1 MAKGG
6 SSSGGSGGQ
15 TGSSGPYSW
24 GGSSTGGTTGTFA
37 PNLGFG
43 DTFDA
48 KAFGTQIAGDASVA
62 YGQGPKINPI
72 SGFTPYSQE
81 TQGLIGQGLQN
92 NEDMR
97 SGTIGDVASGGW
109 LDGANPYF
117 ENNLQRTRDNIS
129 QDVNSTFNYNG
140 LFGADLHAKGLS
152 EGLANAEN
160 DARMANFENEYGR
173 MVGARGMLDQGTA
186 TAAGYSG
193 LLDSK
198 AKEKAAA
205 DSMMWDRNNDSEYQH
220 IAKYLNML
228 TGGKSGIA
236 GNTNQPLTFW
246 DMLGSAGTFLGN
258 IL

>member
-1 MAKGG
+1 MPGGG
-6 SSSGGSGGQ
+6 SSNNGSGSGGQ
-15 TGSSGPYSW
+15 SSGGGGLFSW
-24 GGSSTGGTTGTFA
+24 NGGSTPGTF
-37 PNLGFG
+37 
-43 DTFDA
+43 DT
-48 KAFGTQIAGDASVA
+48 KGFGTQIAGDASTA

-72 SGFTPYSQE
+72 SGFTDYSDA
-81 TQGLIGQGLQN
+81 TKGLINQGLLN
-92 NEDMR
+92 NEQLR
-97 SGTIGDVASGGW
+97 SGPIADVAAGNW

-117 ENNLQRTRDNIS
+117 ENALQRTRDNIS
-129 QDVNSTFNYNG
+129 TDVNSTFNYNG
-140 LFGADLHAKGLS
+140 LFGADLHAKGLA

-173 MVGARGMLDQGTA
+173 MVGARGLLDQGTA

-198 AKEKAAA
+198 AREKTAA
-205 DSMMWDRNNDSEYQH
+205 DALMWDRNNDSEFQH
-220 IAKYLNML
+220 IAKYLNLL

-246 DMLGSAGTFLGN
+246 DILGGAGTFLGN